1 MDTNWSIYHQLG
13 NDFDLGLYL
22 PGPNAVE
29 FIINHAEVSIAFV
42 QEKKIPS
49 VCSSSLSTIFYYF
62 KLDYLKHSIVI
73 LLRLPYWL
81 SHPKLV

>member
-49 VCSSSLSTIFYYF
+49 VCSSSLSTIFLLF
-62 KLDYLKHSIVI
+62 QVGLPKSFTCSIIKMTI
-73 LLRLPYWL
+73 LTESSWI
-81 SHPKLV
+81 